1 MYSSK
6 WIISG
11 GMASGGVSL
20 WFTTNPGI
28 LGCLELFLHILTIL
42 TILKNSNRRKG
53 TPKMHDK
60 ITINTWIP
68 VSEFGSWAE
77 GSWIGALVYFGG
89 DEESDTWKDCYCFYC
104 KLGWSVTI

>member
-1 MYSSK
+1 
-6 WIISG
+6 
-11 GMASGGVSL
+11 
-20 WFTTNPGI
+20 
-28 LGCLELFLHILTIL
+28 
-42 TILKNSNRRKG
+42 
-53 TPKMHDK
+53 MHDK